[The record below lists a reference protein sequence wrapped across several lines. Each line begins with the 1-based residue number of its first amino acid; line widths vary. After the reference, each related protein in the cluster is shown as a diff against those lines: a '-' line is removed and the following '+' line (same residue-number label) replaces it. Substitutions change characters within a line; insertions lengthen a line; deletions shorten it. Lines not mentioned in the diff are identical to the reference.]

1 MRNTAAIEHADTL
14 VQEEKWYELRQLISG
29 WPEPEIADLLFELPT
44 AKRAILFRLLPHAA
58 ASEVFAFLDAEL
70 QNRLLED
77 LTVEETRRLVTN
89 LAPDDRTH
97 FLEDLPGEA
106 VQKLLNLLPPEDLWK
121 TRQLLGYP
129 EESVGRLMTPD
140 YVAVRSHWSVA
151 DALNHI
157 RVKGQKAETIATIY
171 VMEDR
176 WQFVD
181 ALPLETIVLAQPD
194 AHIEELLTREG
205 VTLSPLA
212 DREEAVR
219 MITRYDVFS
228 IPVVDARNV
237 LLGVVTADDVFD
249 VAEEEATEDFQKSVA
264 VSPLK
269 SSYREASLAELFS
282 KRFPWLLALIGV
294 NLLSST
300 VIAAYA
306 GLLEAAIAL
315 TFFMPLLLGTGGNTG
330 SQAATLVVR
339 ALSTDDLDLTDWL
352 RAIGKELFVGCVLGA
367 SMGLCTALLGFWR
380 GDWHLALVVALSM
393 AAIVIWANLMGAV
406 LPFVL
411 MRFKLDP
418 AVASSPLI
426 TSVSDVTGL
435 VIYFWI
441 ARAIM
446 EF

>member
-1 MRNTAAIEHADTL
+1 MRNAAAIEHADFL

-29 WPEPEIADLLFELPT
+29 WPEPEIADLLFELPA
-44 AKRAILFRLLPHAA
+44 AKRAVLFRLLPHDT
-58 ASEVFAFLDAEL
+58 ASEVFAFLESEL

-89 LAPDDRTH
+89 LAPDDRIH
-97 FLEDLPGEA
+97 LIEDLPGEA

-151 DALNHI
+151 QALNHI
-157 RVKGQKAETIATIY
+157 RAKGQKAETIATIY

-181 ALPLETIVLAQPD
+181 ALPLEIIVLAQPD
-194 AHIEELLTREG
+194 ARIEELLTREG

-264 VSPLK
+264 VTPLK
-269 SSYREASLAELFS
+269 ASYREASLLELFT

-300 VIAAYA
+300 VIAAYS

-339 ALSTDDLDLTDWL
+339 ALSTGDLEITDWL
-352 RAIGKELFVGCVLGA
+352 RAIAKELFAGAVLGVA
-367 SMGLCTALLGFWR
+367 MGLCTSLLGFWR

-411 MRFKLDP
+411 MRLKMDP

-446 EF
+446 VF

>member
-1 MRNTAAIEHADTL
+1 MHNTAAIEHAETL
-14 VQEEKWYELRQLISG
+14 VQEGKWYELRQLISG
-29 WPEPEIADLLFELPT
+29 WPEPEIADLLFELPP
-44 AKRAILFRLLPHAA
+44 ANRAILFRLLPHDT
-58 ASEVFAFLDAEL
+58 ASDVFAFLELDL

-77 LTVEETRRLVTN
+77 LTEEETRRLVTD
-89 LAPDDRTH
+89 LAPDDRIH
-97 FLEDLPGEA
+97 LLEDLPGEA

-140 YVAVRSHWSVA
+140 YVAVRRHWTVA
-151 DALNHI
+151 EALNHI
-157 RVKGQKAETIATIY
+157 RVKGQKAETISTIY
-171 VMEDR
+171 VVENR

-181 ALPLETIVLAQPD
+181 AIPLESIVLAQPD
-194 AHIEELLTREG
+194 ASIEELLTREG

-219 MITRYDVFS
+219 MITRYDVYS

-269 SSYREASLAELFS
+269 ASYREASLWELFG

-300 VIAAYA
+300 VIATYA
-306 GLLEAAIAL
+306 ELLETAIAL

-339 ALSTDDLDLTDWL
+339 ALSTDDLDLGDWL
-352 RAIGKELFVGCVLGA
+352 RAIGKELLVGAVLGLA
-367 SMGLCTALLGFWR
+367 MGACTSLLGFWR
-380 GDWHLALVVALSM
+380 GDWHLALAVALSM
-393 AAIVIWANLMGAV
+393 AAIVLWANLMGAV
-406 LPFVL
+406 LPFILVRL
-411 MRFKLDP
+411 KMDP

-435 VIYFWI
+435 IIYFLI
-441 ARAIM
+441 ARAVLQL
-446 EF
+446 

>member
-1 MRNTAAIEHADTL
+1 
-14 VQEEKWYELRQLISG
+14 V
-29 WPEPEIADLLFELPT
+29 
-44 AKRAILFRLLPHAA
+44 
-58 ASEVFAFLDAEL
+58 AE
-70 QNRLLED
+70 
-77 LTVEETRRLVTN
+77 
-89 LAPDDRTH
+89 
-97 FLEDLPGEA
+97 
-106 VQKLLNLLPPEDLWK
+106 
-121 TRQLLGYP
+121 
-129 EESVGRLMTPD
+129 
-140 YVAVRSHWSVA
+140 
-151 DALNHI
+151 ALNHI
-157 RVKGQKAETIATIY
+157 RVKGQKAETISTIY
-171 VMEDR
+171 VVENR

-181 ALPLETIVLAQPD
+181 AIPLERIVLAQPETS
-194 AHIEELLTREG
+194 IEELLTREG

-219 MITRYDVFS
+219 MITRYDVYS

-269 SSYREASLAELFS
+269 ASYREATLWELFG

-300 VIAAYA
+300 VIASYA
-306 GLLEAAIAL
+306 ELLEAAIAL

-339 ALSTDDLDLTDWL
+339 ALSTDDLDIGDWL
-352 RAIGKELFVGCVLGA
+352 RAIGKEVLVGSVLGLA
-367 SMGLCTALLGFWR
+367 MGACTSLLGFWR
-380 GDWHLALVVALSM
+380 GDWHLALAVALSM
-393 AAIVIWANLMGAV
+393 AAIVLWANLMGAV

-411 MRFKLDP
+411 MRLKMDP

-435 VIYFWI
+435 VIYFFI
-441 ARAIM
+441 ARAILSL
-446 EF
+446 

>member
-1 MRNTAAIEHADTL
+1 MRNTAAIEHADSL
-14 VQEEKWYELRQLISG
+14 VQEEKWHELRQLIGG
-29 WPEPEIADLLFELPT
+29 WPEPEIADLLFELPA
-44 AKRAILFRLLPHAA
+44 AKRAILFRLLPHNTS
-58 ASEVFAFLDAEL
+58 SEVFAFLEPEL

-89 LAPDDRTH
+89 LAPDDRIH

-151 DALNHI
+151 EALHHI

-181 ALPLETIVLAQPD
+181 AVPLESFVLAHPE
-194 AHIEELLTREG
+194 ARVEELLTREG
-205 VTLSPLA
+205 VFPSPLA

-219 MITRYDVFS
+219 TITRYDVFS

-237 LLGVVTADDVFD
+237 LLGVVTADDIFD
-249 VAEEEATEDFQKSVA
+249 VAEEEATEDFQKGVA
-264 VSPLK
+264 VTPLK
-269 SSYREASLAELFS
+269 SSYREAPLLELFN

-300 VIAAYA
+300 VIAAYS

-339 ALSTDDLDLTDWL
+339 ALSTGDLDLSDWM
-352 RAIGKELFVGCVLGA
+352 RAIGKELFVGCALGA
-367 SMGLCTALLGFWR
+367 AMGLCTSLLGFWR
-380 GDWHLALVVALSM
+380 GDWHLALAVALSM
-393 AAIVIWANLMGAV
+393 AAIVVWANLMGAV

-411 MRFKLDP
+411 MRFKMDP

-441 ARAIM
+441 ARSVM

>member
-1 MRNTAAIEHADTL
+1 MQNTAAIEHAETL
-14 VQEEKWYELRQLISG
+14 VQEEKWYEVRQLIRE
-29 WPEPEIADLLFELPT
+29 WPEPEIADLLFDLPAT
-44 AKRAILFRLLPHAA
+44 QRAILFRLLPHDTAND
-58 ASEVFAFLDAEL
+58 VFAFLEPEL
-70 QNRLLED
+70 QNNLLTD
-77 LTVEETRRLVTN
+77 LTEEEARRLITN
-89 LAPDDRTH
+89 LAPDDRIH
-97 FLEDLPGEA
+97 LLEELPGEV

-140 YVAVRSHWSVA
+140 YVAIRRHWTVG
-151 DALNHI
+151 DALKHI
-157 RVKGQKAETIATIY
+157 RAKGQKAETISTIY
-171 VMEDR
+171 VVENR
-176 WQFVD
+176 WQFVG
-181 ALPLETIVLAQPD
+181 AISLESLVLSQLESPV
-194 AHIEELLTREG
+194 EELIDQEG
-205 VTLSPLA
+205 VALSPLA

-219 MITRYDVFS
+219 MITRYDVYS

-249 VAEEEATEDFQKSVA
+249 VAEEEATEDFQKGAA
-264 VSPLK
+264 VNPLK
-269 SSYREASLAELFS
+269 ASYREASLWELFG

-300 VIAAYA
+300 VIAVYED
-306 GLLEAAIAL
+306 LLQTAIAL

-339 ALSTDDLDLTDWL
+339 ALSTGDIEPGDWM
-352 RAIGKELFVGCVLGA
+352 RGIGKEMMVGIALA
-367 SMGLCTALLGFWR
+367 IAMGLCTSLLGFWR

-393 AAIVIWANLMGAV
+393 AGIVVWTNLMGTV

-411 MRFKLDP
+411 VRLRMDP

-435 VIYFWI
+435 IIYFLI
-441 ARAIM
+441 AKAILI
-446 EF
+446 